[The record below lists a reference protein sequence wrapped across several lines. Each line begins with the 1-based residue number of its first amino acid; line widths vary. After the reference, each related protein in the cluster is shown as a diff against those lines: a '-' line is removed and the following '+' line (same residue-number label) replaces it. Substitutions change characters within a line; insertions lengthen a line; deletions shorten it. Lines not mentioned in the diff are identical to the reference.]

1 MPAAVSKS
9 SFIRCAGPVSNQ
21 NVRHCEHVTT
31 AAGYRLC
38 GDETLD
44 PEYRMGGCADQL
56 TARPASSGRWGA
68 SGPAHVAPA
77 RWRSDD
83 TTTGRTAMWTSQ
95 DPTRPL
101 FILRLSPFN
110 TQANHSTLAA
120 ASPASCRAVGR
131 GGGGHG
137 RSPGRTVGTPAQ
149 YSSGLQEPS
158 RSWIS
163 NADIPDRGRRQ
174 QGFLRGLAG
183 NGPAYFSLM
192 VEASLS
198 MPSSRQGPI
207 AKAAIRAAWSFCA
220 NGETHFNLAQD
231 NMDM

>member
-9 SFIRCAGPVSNQ
+9 SFIRCAGPVSSQ
-21 NVRHCEHVTT
+21 NARHCEHVTT

-77 RWRSDD
+77 RWRSDG
-83 TTTGRTAMWTSQ
+83 TTTGRTAMWTGQ

-120 ASPASCRAVGR
+120 VLPRLVSCCGPGR
-131 GGGGHG
+131 GRAWEIPRAHC
-137 RSPGRTVGTPAQ
+137 RNPRTVLFRA
-149 YSSGLQEPS
+149 SGAESLLDQQCGHS
-158 RSWIS
+158 RSRTTAARLPPWS
-163 NADIPDRGRRQ
+163 SRYTVQ
-174 QGFLRGLAG
+174 
-183 NGPAYFSLM
+183 FSLPLR
-192 VEASLS
+192 ARLS

-231 NMDM
+231 KMNM